1 MPRRF
6 AFPPPKT
13 RVYFQRARVQ
23 RKCLCSMPVRIG
35 NRRLRLQD
43 VRQFEKNQLGLEAED
58 QDNVQEVIPP
68 ARPPVG
74 PPRGLARPAMG
85 PPGVTAG
92 IPGGQASE
100 RSMLPPTRPATA
112 ITRADHTEGAQSRRE
127 FHSTLSGSTR
137 MPRNRKPGRPS
148 VGSLQTQEPSKQTY
162 RALTHSQ
169 VTAEITGG
177 QNSEKINS
185 PTIPANDGNHSGLN

>member
-6 AFPPPKT
+6 AFPPQKT
-13 RVYFQRARVQ
+13 RVYFQRARVH
-23 RKCLCSMPVRIG
+23 RKCLGSMPVRIG
-35 NRRLRLQD
+35 NRRLRLRD

-68 ARPPVG
+68 ARPALG

-85 PPGVTAG
+85 PPDVTTR
-92 IPGGQASE
+92 IPGDQEGE
-100 RSMLPPTRPATA
+100 RGILPPTRPTTA

-127 FHSTLSGSTR
+127 LYSTLSGSTR
-137 MPRNRKPGRPS
+137 MPRKRKPGRPS
-148 VGSLQTQEPSKQTY
+148 AGSLQTQEPSKQAY